1 MNIDAN
7 TNTNTNLEQV
17 PATKKKDNKTPHIW
31 TFVVSIVLT
40 ILAFFAVAND
50 MISLAF
56 AIPFILGL
64 AVIQALF
71 QAYVWMH
78 LEEKGNFWPILL
90 MSAGF
95 FFSVMFVAALKLM

>member
-1 MNIDAN
+1 MNID
-7 TNTNTNLEQV
+7 TNTNSNIEQS
-17 PATKKKDNKTPHIW
+17 PRTKKNENRTPHVW

-78 LEEKGNFWPILL
+78 LDQKGSFWPILL